1 MNGRKVSKV
10 KSILRKWHSF
20 AHNGKAY
27 ASLECNSPSRGRTSL
42 RTKSCEYVEDRRSFA
57 SEGDVPDG
65 FLQVY
70 VGRDQRRYVISDRY
84 LKHPVFRSL
93 MQKSGVSL
101 DEKDGIKFPCEVVLF
116 DHLLWMLE
124 NDDPAVRQAD
134 SVDELV
140 EFYAC

>member
-1 MNGRKVSKV
+1 MKGGKISRM

-20 AHNGKAY
+20 ACNGKSY
-27 ASLECNSPSRGRTSL
+27 TYLGSNSPSRCYRSL
-42 RTKSCEYVEDRRSFA
+42 LEINSCEDAEERRSSR
-57 SEGDVPDG
+57 SEEDIPDG

-84 LKHPVFRSL
+84 LQHPVFRSL
-93 MQKSGVSL
+93 MQKSEIPLEHKV
-101 DEKDGIKFPCEVVLF
+101 GIKVPCEVVLF

-124 NDDPAVRQAD
+124 NDDAEAD